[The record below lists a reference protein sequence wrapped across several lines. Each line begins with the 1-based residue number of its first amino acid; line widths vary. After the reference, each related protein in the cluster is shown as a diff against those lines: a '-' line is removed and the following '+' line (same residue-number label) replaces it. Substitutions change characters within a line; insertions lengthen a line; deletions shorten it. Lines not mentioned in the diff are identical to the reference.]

1 MTASVHR
8 IRPEVIAHTVCPSGH
23 SATVDAIN
31 PVVVN
36 GELVESYWPSAFDFC
51 MECEQPI
58 VSADVEVRR

>member
-1 MTASVHR
+1 MSVSR

-23 SATVDAIN
+23 KDDVEAIN

-36 GELVESYWPSAFDFC
+36 GELVGGYWPSAFDFC

-58 VSADVEVRR
+58 ASAVVEMLR